1 MIEESSKDPSID
13 RYPTGIIT
21 IHAFLR
27 LTLNHEGKS
36 IDDLKFVQMW
46 DSRMR
51 MRATKNLDSWLSIT
65 SYFVHL
71 EPHPCTDTEIR
82 SCDTYQKERRIL
94 YSMS

>member
-1 MIEESSKDPSID
+1 MD

-27 LTLNHEGKS
+27 LTLDHEGKS
-36 IDDLKFVQMW
+36 INDLKFVSTLQMC

-51 MRATKNLDSWLSIT
+51 MRATKNLDSWLSTT

-82 SCDTYQKERRIL
+82 SFDTYQKADGYIL
-94 YSMS
+94 GSQT